1 MKITVL
7 TFFPEIFKTYFETV
21 APFKKGIAF
30 GLLNIDLMQIR
41 DYTHDK
47 HRRTDGYPFGGGA
60 GLVLFCQ
67 PILDALH
74 SIPDKKRILFTSPAG
89 KPFNHKYAV
98 ELSQEEHLVFVAGRY
113 EGYDKRIFDS
123 INHEKISIGDYV
135 LTGGEIAALAIID
148 SVSRQIPG
156 VLDNEESL
164 KEESFSSHFLEY
176 DHYTR
181 PREYEGLKVPEVLF
195 SGHHG
200 EIEKARRKWSLINTY
215 ENRPDLL
222 RATALSV
229 EDIEIL
235 KQHVKEKYRGY

>member
-1 MKITVL
+1 MKITIL
-7 TFFPEIFKTYFETV
+7 TFFPEIFRTYIETV
-21 APFKKGIAF
+21 APFKKGIAN
-30 GLLNIDLMQIR
+30 GLLEINLMQIR
-41 DYTHDK
+41 DFTKDK

-67 PILDALH
+67 PVLDALN
-74 SIPDKKRILFTSPAG
+74 SIPDVGRVIFTSPG
-89 KPFNHKYAV
+89 GRKFDHNYAV
-98 ELSQEEHLVFVAGRY
+98 ELSGEEHLVFVAGRY

-123 INHEKISIGDYV
+123 IKHEKISIGDYV

-148 SVSRQIPG
+148 ATSRQIPG

-164 KEESFSSHFLEY
+164 KEESFSGSLLEY
-176 DHYTR
+176 DQYTR
-181 PREYEGLKVPEVLF
+181 PREYEGLSVPEVLF

-222 RATALSV
+222 KAIALS
-229 EDIEIL
+229 EDEIEII